1 MRVRAKV
8 LCFVDNG
15 LRKPGDEFNYE
26 GPASRNLE
34 PLTGSWPGVVVE
46 PSLAATPPRKRGG
59 RRKVE
64 TAEPDPGALL
74 E

>member
-8 LCFVDNG
+8 LCFVENG
-15 LRKPGDEFNYE
+15 LRRPGAEFNYE
-26 GPASRNLE
+26 GPVNRNLE
-34 PLTGSWPGVVVE
+34 PLTGSWPVEVVE
-46 PSLAATPPRKRGG
+46 PIPASPARKRGG